1 MKTAK
6 AVGYNGVVSS
16 SSGASEPLIIVV
28 KAEADGKLF
37 DVYAK
42 LTDKLH
48 TGIKGYTA
56 EAIASLLAADLGLH
70 TPQPFAVT
78 IDDNFI
84 ASVTDE
90 NIRKRLESSAR
101 VVFATQ
107 ALPPSAKV
115 PTTDMPLSTDQL
127 RSAGN
132 IFAFDA
138 LIENYDRGGGGKAN
152 CLLNGEIIS
161 VIDHEKAFPTAM
173 GLLLIGRKNPWEV
186 GALEKYRS
194 SGSHLFINQIL
205 KNSSKIDM
213 SEFFSLWT
221 SLTDERI
228 NEYGNCLP
236 PQWANDNNS
245 CVALILQHIVDIRDN
260 IDGCVTEINRVI
272 GKAS

>member
-6 AVGYNGVVSS
+6 AVGYNGVVPSL
-16 SSGASEPLIIVV
+16 SGASEPLMIVV
-28 KAEADGKLF
+28 RAEADGELF

-42 LTDKLH
+42 LSDKLH

-70 TPQPFAVT
+70 TPQSFAVT

-84 ASVTDE
+84 ASVADV

-115 PTTDMPLSTDQL
+115 PTTDMPLTACQL

-138 LIENYDRGGGGKAN
+138 LIENYDRGGAGKAN
-152 CLLNGEIIS
+152 CLLNGDIIS
-161 VIDHEKAFPTAM
+161 IIDHEKAFPMAM
-173 GLLLIGRKNPWEV
+173 GLLILGRKNPWEV
-186 GALEKYRS
+186 GALEKYRT

-213 SEFFSLWT
+213 SEFSSLWAN
-221 SLTDERI
+221 LTDERI
-228 NEYGNCLP
+228 LEYGNCLP
-236 PQWANDNNS
+236 SQWANDNNS
-245 CVALILQHIVDIRDN
+245 CVVLILQHIIDVRNN
-260 IDGCVTEINRVI
+260 INDCITEIKRII
-272 GKAS
+272 GKA

>member
-6 AVGYNGVVSS
+6 AVGYNGVVSVA
-16 SSGASEPLIIVV
+16 SGASEPLIIVV
-28 KAEADGKLF
+28 KAEADGKLY

-90 NIRKRLESSAR
+90 DIRRRLEKSAK
-101 VVFATQ
+101 VIFATQ
-107 ALPPSAKV
+107 GLPPSAKV
-115 PTTDMPLSTDQL
+115 PTTDMPLSPAQL
-127 RSAGN
+127 KTAGN

-138 LIENYDRGGGGKAN
+138 LIENYDRGGDGKAN
-152 CLLNGEIIS
+152 CLLNDDTIS
-161 VIDHEKAFPTAM
+161 VIDHEKAFPSAM
-173 GLLLIGRKNPWEV
+173 GLPLLGRKNPWEI
-186 GALEKYRS
+186 GSLERYRS

-205 KNSSKIDM
+205 KHSSKIDM
-213 SEFFSLWT
+213 SDFFSLWS
-221 SLTDERI
+221 SLTTERI

-236 PQWANDNNS
+236 SQWSNDNNS

-260 IDGCVTEINRVI
+260 MNGCITEINRVI